1 MGIFEQF
8 PYTNFHDLNLDW
20 ILRAI
25 KSMDKKLDEFVA
37 SNVLSYADPIQWDI
51 ETQYAKNTVVVDPK
65 TGTAYM
71 SINPVPVGQ
80 LLTNKYYWQTIFNY
94 DEIVNTLKK
103 QIAAVQADPHDI
115 IPIPCGR
122 GDLVWIANKLYRL
135 TKSLDA
141 GSKIIENENAVP
153 VTVEEIVKDIDAQ
166 LIKEISVRE
175 SADTTI
181 TNNLNKEIS
190 DRESA
195 DTALQQTIDDNYELL
210 LSKINV
216 SGGIYVSASSLG
228 LDKTGS
234 TDSSGILSG
243 LANNVGLDAGT
254 YLIASNCT
262 ISKQIALAE
271 GAIIKVNSGVTLTIT
286 GTITAGRYQIFSG
299 DGNVKLLNFADI
311 PVEWFGASVNNS
323 DNTAQVQKAF
333 NSILS
338 AGVISFAPSE
348 NNSEFSGTGTQ
359 YIFSKPVIL
368 SGSHWGIEGNFAT
381 IVSAGNVFEYEVGD
395 YQEETFIRDF
405 YLFNSAPLTGT
416 AIKISNCTRMN
427 IEHIYTFYYAVG
439 FDINGSVNLR
449 IRDCKVNSI
458 ATGSRGSI
466 YGFKI
471 SGINAS
477 IRLED
482 CHAND
487 SGHRVMYGFWYESAI
502 VKDFIF
508 DKCECAGCF
517 YGIYINVSSGTQ
529 EAYDCFITNCIIDGC
544 VRCITVTGA
553 GANTLLNIV
562 NNWCDI
568 AGTSSAL
575 NGSGVEINDSYLI
588 NILHNEIKAVSE
600 YVYGVVSNRGIMNN
614 ISDNL
619 IVGCKYPISA
629 TGNYAVIKGNVIRDS
644 QNYTPPV
651 SMPWAINVSGSYS
664 SIFGNIAY
672 LEQSITNAISLTGNN
687 CKAGF
692 NQMNATNLYNNT
704 GNNNTLLDG

>member
-1 MGIFEQF
+1 MAE
-8 PYTNFHDLNLDW
+8 NLVSKFTV
-20 ILRAI
+20 
-25 KSMDKKLDEFVA
+25 KS
-37 SNVLSYADPIQWDI
+37 Q
-51 ETQYAKNTVVVDPK
+51 
-65 TGTAYM
+65 GT
-71 SINPVPVGQ
+71 
-80 LLTNKYYWQTIFNY
+80 
-94 DEIVNTLKK
+94 
-103 QIAAVQADPHDI
+103 
-115 IPIPCGR
+115 
-122 GDLVWIANKLYRL
+122 
-135 TKSLDA
+135 
-141 GSKIIENENAVP
+141 
-153 VTVEEIVKDIDAQ
+153 DIDVKIKDTDARNLIAQ
-166 LIKEISVRE
+166 
-175 SADTTI
+175 
-181 TNNLNKEIS
+181 EIS

-234 TDSSGILSG
+234 KDSSGILSG
-243 LANNVGLDAGT
+243 LANNAGLDAGT

-286 GTITAGRYQIFSG
+286 GSITAGRYQIFSG

-348 NNSEFSGTGTQ
+348 NNPEFSGTGTQ
-359 YIFSKPVIL
+359 YNFSKPVIL

-405 YLFNSAPLTGT
+405 YLFNSPNLTGT

-427 IEHIYTFYYAVG
+427 IEHIYTFFYAVG
-439 FDINGSVNLR
+439 FDINGSMNLR
-449 IRDCKVNSI
+449 IRDCKVNSLAI
-458 ATGSRGSI
+458 GPKGSI

-471 SGINAS
+471 AGINAS
-477 IRLED
+477 LRLED

-487 SGHRVMYGFWYESAI
+487 GGHRIMYGFWYESTV

-508 DKCECAGCF
+508 DKCECAACF
-517 YGIYINVSSGTQ
+517 YGIYINVSDGTQ
-529 EAYDCFITNCIIDGC
+529 EAFDCFITNCIVDGC
-544 VRCITVTGA
+544 VHCITVEG
-553 GANTLLNIV
+553 GNVNTLFNIV
-562 NNWCDI
+562 NNWCLI
-568 AGTSSAL
+568 AGTSSEL
-575 NGSGVEINDSYLI
+575 NGSGIEINNSYLV
-588 NILHNEIKAVSE
+588 NILHNEVKAVSD
-600 YVYGVVSNRGIMNN
+600 YVYGVVLNSSSMNN

-619 IVGCKYPISA
+619 IAGCKYPIST
-629 TGNYAVIKGNVIRDS
+629 TGDYTVIKGNVIRDS
-644 QNYTPPV
+644 QNYSPAV
-651 SMPWAINVSGSYS
+651 SMPWAIYVSGSYS
-664 SIFGNIAY
+664 SIFGNIAC
-672 LEQSITNAISLTGNN
+672 LVQSITNAISLAGNN

-704 GNNNTLLDG
+704 GSNNTLLDG